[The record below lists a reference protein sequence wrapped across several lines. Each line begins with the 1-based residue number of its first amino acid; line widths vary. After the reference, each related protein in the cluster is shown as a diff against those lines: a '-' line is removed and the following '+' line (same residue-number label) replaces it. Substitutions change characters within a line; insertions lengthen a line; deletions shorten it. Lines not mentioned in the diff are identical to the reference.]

1 MALVTVKIN
10 GFPHTVGC
18 QDGQEAHLQAMAAEV
33 ERRVQGL
40 LGSGAGRD
48 PAGGGETRLLAL
60 ASLMLADELHD
71 MRVELDQMRRALSQK
86 PREVVREVVVEV
98 QRDVPM
104 PDSVYAEKLESLARR
119 AEDIAAG
126 LERA

>member
-18 QDGQEAHLQAMAAEV
+18 QDGQEAHLQAMAGEV
-33 ERRVQGL
+33 ERRVQSL

-48 PAGGGETRLLAL
+48 PAGSGETRLLAL
-60 ASLMLADELHD
+60 AALMLADELHD
-71 MRVELDQMRRALSQK
+71 MRVELDHTRRALSQK

-119 AEDIAAG
+119 AEEIAAG

>member
-40 LGSGAGRD
+40 LGSGVGRD

-60 ASLMLADELHD
+60 AALMLADELHD
-71 MRVELDQMRRALSQK
+71 MRVELDH
-86 PREVVREVVVEV
+86 
-98 QRDVPM
+98 
-104 PDSVYAEKLESLARR
+104 
-119 AEDIAAG
+119 
-126 LERA
+126 